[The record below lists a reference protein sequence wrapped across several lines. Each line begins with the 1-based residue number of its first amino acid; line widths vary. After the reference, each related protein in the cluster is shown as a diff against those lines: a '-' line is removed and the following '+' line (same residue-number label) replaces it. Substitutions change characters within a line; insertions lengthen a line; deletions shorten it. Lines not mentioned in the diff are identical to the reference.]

1 MNKELQKQI
10 HRYAYDREIDYTSA
24 RMLGEQNGIRFKDSD
39 QLLEFKNIVDNYL
52 KTFNEKDFEIIE
64 SYLSE

>member
-1 MNKELQKQI
+1 MNKELQTQI

-24 RMLGEQNGIRFKDSD
+24 RILGEQCGIRFKNVDH
-39 QLLEFKNIVDNYL
+39 LLEFKNIVDNYL

-64 SYLSE
+64 NYING